1 MAHESRHAWL
11 QASYGTQQAI
21 ALAQD
26 LEKNSDAVLSASIQK
41 DGAISVSGV
50 QISDKIVQV
59 LSSFPHLR
67 GAVPNW
73 RADLTQDAT
82 TNWPALVATSKT
94 RPHLAA
100 GRVHAEAPP
109 DTTPLR
115 KHVINPY

>member
-41 DGAISVSGV
+41 GGAISVSGV

-59 LSSFPHLR
+59 LPTPGRCSPQL
-67 GAVPNW
+67 GV
-73 RADLTQDAT
+73 LT
-82 TNWPALVATSKT
+82 
-94 RPHLAA
+94 
-100 GRVHAEAPP
+100 
-109 DTTPLR
+109 
-115 KHVINPY
+115 